1 MSASESISCV
11 VDGTTRDVLRDVK
24 DDPDRWAV
32 FLDID
37 GTLLELALTP
47 DAIVVPPSLAQDLG
61 RLHTR
66 LRGAMALVTGRALG
80 YADQLFAPYRFP
92 LAGLHGA
99 EIRDCA
105 GNLSLARITKEFEA
119 LKTAIAR
126 EAESMPGVLVEDK
139 GAAVAAHYRLAPDY
153 EQVLAERMQQYARD
167 AGLAGP
173 CSSARWCSRSDPPGR
188 ARAMRWSFSCNKT
201 RSPIDAPWRSAM
213 TSRMNRCFRRSTRA
227 AVTPSGS
234 EISQHRHVPPVG
246 RHRLS
251 SCGRRSPRSWPAVLE
266 RKHHCADESVW
277 RNE

>member
-1 MSASESISCV
+1 MSASESVSCV

-66 LRGAMALVTGRALG
+66 LRGAMAVVTGRALG

-105 GNLSLARITKEFEA
+105 GNLSLARITPEFEA
-119 LKTAIAR
+119 LKTAIAS

-153 EQVLAERMQQYARD
+153 EHVLAERMQQYARD
-167 AGLAGP
+167 AGPGWALQLGKMVFEIRPARSSKGDAVEFFMQQDAFANRRPLAFGDDLTDE
-173 CSSARWCSRSDPPGR
+173 SMFSAVNARGGYAIRIGNLAAPTCAAGR
-188 ARAMRWSFSCNKT
+188 AP
-201 RSPIDAPWRSAM
+201 SPVFVREAI
-213 TSRMNRCFRRSTRA
+213 A
-227 AVTPSGS
+227 AIVAGS
-234 EISQHRHVPPVG
+234 P
-246 RHRLS
+246 
-251 SCGRRSPRSWPAVLE
+251 
-266 RKHHCADESVW
+266 
-277 RNE
+277 